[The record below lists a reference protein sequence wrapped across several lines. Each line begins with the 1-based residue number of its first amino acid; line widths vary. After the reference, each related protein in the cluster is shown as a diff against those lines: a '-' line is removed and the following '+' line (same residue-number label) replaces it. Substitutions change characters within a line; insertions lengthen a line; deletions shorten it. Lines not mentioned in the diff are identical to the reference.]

1 MDRKS
6 IGRRI
11 QAYRETAG
19 MSQEELAEKLG
30 LSTIYIST
38 IERGVRTPSLE
49 VFVDIVNALNVSA
62 DLLLV
67 DVLRNGY
74 KIKASKLS
82 EEIDTMTAED
92 RERVFKVIEAMVAI
106 AK

>member
-11 QAYRETAG
+11 QTYREAAG
-19 MSQEELAEKLG
+19 MSQDVLAETLE

-49 VFVDIVNALNVSA
+49 VFVSIANALNVSA

-74 KIKASKLS
+74 KVKASLLS
-82 EEIDTMTAED
+82 EKLETKSAED
-92 RERVFKVIEAMVAI
+92 RERAFKVIEALV
-106 AK
+106 K

>member
-6 IGRRI
+6 IGQRI
-11 QAYRETAG
+11 QTYREAAG
-19 MSQEELAEKLG
+19 MSQDELAETLE

-49 VFVDIVNALNVSA
+49 VFVNIANALNVSA

-74 KIKASKLS
+74 KVKASLLS
-82 EEIDTMTAED
+82 EKLETKSSED
-92 RERVFKVIEAMVAI
+92 RERVFNVIEAMV
-106 AK
+106 K

>member
-11 QAYRETAG
+11 QTYREAAG
-19 MSQEELAEKLG
+19 MSQDELAEALE

-49 VFVDIVNALNVSA
+49 VFVNLANALNVSA

-67 DVLRNGY
+67 DVLKNGY
-74 KIKASKLS
+74 KVKASLLS
-82 EEIDTMTAED
+82 EKLETKSSED
-92 RERVFKVIEAMVAI
+92 RDRVFKVVEAMV
-106 AK
+106 KG

>member
-6 IGRRI
+6 IGHRI
-11 QAYRETAG
+11 QAYREAAG
-19 MSQEELAEKLG
+19 MSQDGLAEALG

-38 IERGVRTPSLE
+38 IERGVKTPSLE
-49 VFVDIVNALNVSA
+49 VFVNIANALNVSA

-74 KIKASKLS
+74 KVKTSLLS
-82 EEIDTMTAED
+82 EKLESMSSED
-92 RERVFKVIEAMVAI
+92 RERIFNVIEAMV
-106 AK
+106 K